1 MPNFIDF
8 KQYIRRGKLDE
19 SRQYEG
25 LLRLKPGS
33 PILAILEGRGRR
45 KTRLPGGKALFE
57 NYQAPALI
65 GLEDALTGNSLPS
78 AAGVYPGSHYALWD
92 QEDFLNQ
99 LQISAELARR
109 SVLEL
114 SRRIRMYDRRE
125 STRDL
130 LLSLDP
136 DPGIDPQ
143 APVMDE
149 IYEMSF
155 AQTDEFPAHI
165 TGRLGR
171 TLKNGDFLL
180 REGESGRELY
190 IILSGELEVFQ
201 NRDGQRKKIDT
212 LVAGQMAG
220 EMGQFDGL
228 PRSADVVAS
237 TDVSVLEFDPTN
249 FHFLF
254 QLHPR
259 WSFQLL
265 HTLALRTQSR
275 IAELG

>member
-1 MPNFIDF
+1 MPNFIDL

-19 SRQYEG
+19 SHEYLS
-25 LLRLKPGS
+25 LLRMKPDS
-33 PILAILEGRGRR
+33 PVLAILEGRGRR
-45 KTRLPGGKALFE
+45 KTRLQGGRSLFE

-65 GLEDALTGNSLPS
+65 GLEDALSGRALPG
-78 AAGVYPGSHYALWD
+78 AVGVYPGSHYAVWER
-92 QEDFLNQ
+92 QDFLNQ
-99 LQISAELARR
+99 LQMSPELARR

-125 STRDL
+125 KTAEL
-130 LLSLDP
+130 HLSGDP
-136 DPGIDPQ
+136 DPGIDPS
-143 APVMDE
+143 AAIMDE

-155 AQTDEFPAHI
+155 SQTDEFPAHI
-165 TGRLGR
+165 TERLGR
-171 TLKNGDFLL
+171 DLDAGDFLL
-180 REGESGRELY
+180 KEGQSGRELY
-190 IILSGELEVFQ
+190 IILSGELDVYQ
-201 NRDGQRKKIDT
+201 QRDGERRKIDT
-212 LVAGQMAG
+212 LKAGQMAG

-228 PRSADVVAS
+228 PRSADVVAR
-237 TDVSVLEFDPTN
+237 TTVSVLEFNPTN

-275 IAELG
+275 IADLS